1 MDSPCT
7 QSAADANGTL
17 VIGTDNVDH
26 VDVCESGTWISKFSH
41 ESKWLQYISLLQSYW
56 HTQSELTSSKTFS
69 DFLSG
74 TQLTGNYLDQMSSL
88 YYSTKVRFS
97 RTTVTRF
104 QGPFVVFCGLCDRD
118 RGRRDN
124 KRKQNID
131 AYKEKRVCVLRSETS
146 ARLEHE
152 FER

>member
-56 HTQSELTSSKTFS
+56 HTQSELTSSDLQRLSKWHSVNGKLSRS
-69 DFLSG
+69 DVQPVL
-74 TQLTGNYLDQMSSL
+74 LYKSSL
-88 YYSTKVRFS
+88 FS
-97 RTTVTRF
+97 HYGHALPGAIRCFLRT
-104 QGPFVVFCGLCDRD
+104 
-118 RGRRDN
+118 
-124 KRKQNID
+124 
-131 AYKEKRVCVLRSETS
+131 LRS
-146 ARLEHE
+146 
-152 FER
+152 